1 MKFTLYVI
9 INHPLPS
16 VSDDKKMTYSQPLF
30 EKMDCP
36 PNNDLL
42 KDNISDPTR
51 HDETKFNKNNVVY
64 NKYNTMIM

>member
-9 INHPLPS
+9 INHPFPS

-30 EKMDCP
+30 EKMNCP

-42 KDNISDPTR
+42 KIIFQIQPDMMRPSLVS
-51 HDETKFNKNNVVY
+51 NK
-64 NKYNTMIM
+64 